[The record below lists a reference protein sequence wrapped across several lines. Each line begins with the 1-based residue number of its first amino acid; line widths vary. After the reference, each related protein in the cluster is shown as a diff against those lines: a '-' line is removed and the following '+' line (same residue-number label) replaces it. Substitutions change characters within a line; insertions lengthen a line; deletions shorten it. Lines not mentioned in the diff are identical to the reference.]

1 MKNRFFRQS
10 CLVLVIICAVGWLFH
25 FQSFAVD
32 KTLRYRPLANG
43 WVSYQAGIFLQK
55 QGNIF
60 DKMRQSIL
68 DDLNHGRFRPAFTL
82 YSILPYAIS
91 PLVHGRSM
99 SKEGRPYEK
108 LATGDLRLFSFILLG
123 SVAATLILISLLI
136 HSYTGENIFSLIPVL
151 FIPLSPALTEN
162 LLQNYIDSQEIPLL
176 LWLCIWIFLF
186 FTALRKDKSFFR
198 TLCFATSFLFLLL
211 SFLAKETSVILSI
224 AIPASAV
231 AAWLFSG
238 KKENWGIPFLV
249 CSLLAICCSVT
260 VYLIVASHTKGYAA
274 SYSALQP
281 AEILDALERLWTGLK
296 KYSLVDSIYGWFP
309 FALFFTLAFVS
320 RKKTLNGIP
329 VSKHVALL
337 TLFLLL
343 TCGFLLILVPWRPI
357 LIKYIL
363 PSIFF
368 YLFAVGMSLS
378 FTAAWLKE
386 RYRIGGYLFY
396 CAVLFY
402 VIPFKN
408 YYPSACW
415 ERDYWADQANYGV
428 AAADQL
434 ADSIDRALKSKA
446 KDSEAVFVEYET
458 VSDWANFTPW
468 GKLHLMRILN
478 LDKRFNIVKA
488 DGKEIL
494 NYQMPKA
501 ELTSFRH
508 YDKSRYL
515 YLSNTQKE
523 LAIKRF
529 DVAYKGSATQKKPA
543 AEFAV
548 QETRICYK
556 MTGEKIDWQG
566 RSKAFPAF
574 SLYQY
579 LPVECATEKTAD

>member
-1 MKNRFFRQS
+1 MMSKFFQQL
-10 CLVLVIICAVGWLFH
+10 CLLLVILCAAGWLFH

-43 WVSYQAGIFLQK
+43 WVSYQAGIFLQR
-55 QGNIF
+55 QGNMF

-68 DDLNHGRFRPAFTL
+68 DDLNQGRFRPAFTL
-82 YSILPYAIS
+82 YSSLPYALS
-91 PLVHGRSM
+91 PLAHGRSM
-99 SKEGRPYEK
+99 SKEGRSYDK

-123 SVAATLILISLLI
+123 SVAAALIFMSLLI
-136 HSYTGENIFSLIPVL
+136 HSYTGEIIFSLIPIL

-162 LLQNYIDSQEIPLL
+162 MLQNYIDSQEIPLL
-176 LWLCIWIFLF
+176 LWLCSWIFLF
-186 FTALRKDKSFFR
+186 FTALRKDKSFIR
-198 TLCFATSFLFLLL
+198 TICLASSFLFLLL
-211 SFLAKETSVILSI
+211 SFLAKETSVILSL
-224 AIPASAV
+224 AIPASAA

-238 KKENWGIPFLV
+238 KKENWAIPFLI
-249 CSLLAICCSVT
+249 CSLFAICCSVT
-260 VYLIVASHTKGYAA
+260 VYLIVSSHTKGYAA

-281 AEILDALERLWTGLK
+281 TEILDALRRLWTGLK
-296 KYSLVDSIYGWFP
+296 KYSLVDRIYGWLPLAVF
-309 FALFFTLAFVS
+309 FALAFVS

-337 TLFLLL
+337 ALFLLL

-386 RYRIGGYLFY
+386 RHGTAGYFFY
-396 CAVLFY
+396 FFLLFY

-408 YYPSACW
+408 DYPSACW
-415 ERDYWADQANYGV
+415 ARDYWADQANYGA

-446 KDSEAVFVEYET
+446 EGGQAVFVEYET
-458 VSDWANFTPW
+458 ISDWANFVPW

-478 LDKRFNIVKA
+478 LDKGCNMLDA
-488 DGKEIL
+488 AGKEIL

-501 ELTSFRH
+501 ELTSFRQH
-508 YDKSRYL
+508 DKGKFL
-515 YLSNTQKE
+515 YLSNKKE
-523 LAIKRF
+523 ELTERRF
-529 DVAYKGSATQKKPA
+529 DVVYKGSAAQEKPA

-548 QETRICYK
+548 QEIGICYK
-556 MTGEKIDWQG
+556 MTGEQIDWQG

-579 LPVECATEKTAD
+579 LPTECAP